1 MIHRPL
7 RVACLGEC
15 MIELAH
21 QSPSDLKLAYG
32 GDTLNTAIY
41 LNRLTAG
48 LDVTV
53 DYVTALGDDAYSEA
67 MLALWQD
74 EGLGIN
80 LVTKIPGRLPGLY
93 SIRTDEQGERH
104 FTYWRGQS
112 AAKDFLRDGRDKSL
126 AERLR
131 HHDLLY
137 LSGITLS
144 ILDNEQ
150 REALLGLIDDVRQQ
164 GAKIAFDSNY
174 RPAGWHNRAEACR
187 WFDAALQQTDI
198 ALPTYDDEQA
208 LRDSSDA
215 AETAR
220 YFHELGVKQVVVKLG
235 PEGCLLSTYEG
246 KEILP
251 TEPVDDVVD
260 STAAG
265 DSFNAAYLGGVIL
278 GAPPDVAA
286 KHAHRL
292 AGRILRH
299 RGAIIPK
306 DAMADLLFEPRA
318 KQV

>member
-1 MIHRPL
+1 M
-7 RVACLGEC
+7 V
-15 MIELAH
+15 ELAH

-41 LNRLTAG
+41 LNRLTTG
-48 LDVTV
+48 QDVAV

-67 MLALWQD
+67 MLTLWRD
-74 EGLGIN
+74 EGLGID

-144 ILDNEQ
+144 ILDDEQ
-150 REALLGLIDDVRQQ
+150 RKALLRLIDDVRGE
-164 GAKIAFDSNY
+164 GAMIAFDSNF
-174 RPAGWHNRAEACR
+174 RPAGWHNRTEACR
-187 WFDAALQQTDI
+187 WFDAVLQQTDI
-198 ALPTYDDEQA
+198 ALPTFDDEQA
-208 LRDSSDA
+208 LRDSPDA
-215 AETAR
+215 ADTAR
-220 YFHELGVKQVVVKLG
+220 HFHELGVKQVVVKLG
-235 PEGCLLSTYEG
+235 PEGCLLSTDEG
-246 KEILP
+246 KVILP
-251 TEPVDDVVD
+251 TAPVDDVID

-265 DSFNAAYLGGVIL
+265 DSFNAAYLAGVIL
-278 GAPPDVAA
+278 GAPPNVAA

-306 DAMADLLFEPRA
+306 HAMADLLLEPRA
-318 KQV
+318 KQA